1 MLINASPRLLYEGV
15 AGWRIQSWV
24 KGFQAARN
32 LLLGEAPGAVVGPD
46 RRAGERGENAVL
58 RCVGGRCFGKKS
70 SGVGRDMAALG
81 DFGGKIIGASI
92 AFRAALPRFI

>member
-46 RRAGERGENAVL
+46 RRAGERGLISLLEKSCL
-58 RCVGGRCFGKKS
+58 VGQPQGK
-70 SGVGRDMAALG
+70 
-81 DFGGKIIGASI
+81 
-92 AFRAALPRFI
+92 

>member
-24 KGFQAARN
+24 KGAARN

-46 RRAGERGENAVL
+46 RRAGKRGLNFMTIRIFTIVCYHA
-58 RCVGGRCFGKKS
+58 S
-70 SGVGRDMAALG
+70 STKLISTGPYDWLWSR
-81 DFGGKIIGASI
+81 
-92 AFRAALPRFI
+92 RTR